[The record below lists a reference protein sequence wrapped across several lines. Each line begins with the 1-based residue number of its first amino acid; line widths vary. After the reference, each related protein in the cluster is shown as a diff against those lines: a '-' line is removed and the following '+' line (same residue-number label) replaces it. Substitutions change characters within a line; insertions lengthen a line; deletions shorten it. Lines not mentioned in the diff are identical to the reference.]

1 MPQPGET
8 IGLIGLDPL
17 GQAIA
22 ARLAGAGNRILVW
35 DLRAETRRGYAKST
49 NPELAPGL
57 ADLGCECRLV
67 VSSLPNEE
75 LRAAALGDAD
85 RPGFALQMP
94 PGTLILDM
102 GVAHP
107 HAARLLAG
115 ALGRGGIG
123 LVDAPALGD
132 AAAARDGR
140 LTLPTGGWHE
150 FVDRLMPLLSLLGTV
165 HRAGGPGSGH
175 TLAAAMTYARF
186 AQAAAA
192 REALLV
198 GESLGLAP
206 ELMADVASAAE
217 LPEADPRLAIA
228 EALAAERGAEL
239 PRALGER
246 ADS

>member
-8 IGLIGLDPL
+8 IGLIGLDAL

-22 ARLAGAGNRILVW
+22 ARLAGAGHRVVAW
-35 DLRAETRRGYAKST
+35 DMRAEARRAYAKSA

-67 VSSLPNEE
+67 VSTLPNGE

-94 PGTLILDM
+94 PGSLILDM

-132 AAAARDGR
+132 PAAAREGC
-140 LTLPTGGWHE
+140 LTLPAGGWHE

-165 HRAGGPGSGH
+165 HRAGGPGTGH
-175 TLAAAMTYARF
+175 TLAAAMAYARF

-192 REALLV
+192 REALRV

-206 ELMADVASAAE
+206 ELMADVASAAR
-217 LPEADPRLAIA
+217 LPEPDPRLAIA
-228 EALAAERGAEL
+228 EALAAERGAVL
-239 PRALGER
+239 PRTLGE
-246 ADS
+246 SPEG